1 MIPAQFKKK
10 SLFVSQIF
18 YCRTAH
24 LTHHKV
30 NKHITSYN
38 RVIVIPRISDSRT
51 NDAGRS
57 DTKNGGVVPGVRHR
71 VFSYHHDDTD
81 AWRCRPPV
89 DDWWSSRTIL
99 RIVGSS
105 IRLVAVAAAATITA
119 AVTKLLHWRWF
130 ERRSSH
136 PYQSKTTTRVLLG
149 RMKID
154 NGINNLVPGRWSCL
168 VSCTI
173 FLLPIRV
180 LAFGIRIMWSNND
193 SNDDRIELTEMMM
206 YALRGYDETKR
217 HDTTQHDANH

>member
-154 NGINNLVPGRWSCL
+154 W
-168 VSCTI
+168 
-173 FLLPIRV
+173 
-180 LAFGIRIMWSNND
+180 
-193 SNDDRIELTEMMM
+193 EE
-206 YALRGYDETKR
+206 
-217 HDTTQHDANH
+217 